1 VKASAHGVS
10 GKAAGRRGSGRGQA
24 VAGARRHGRFAMLFD
39 TDTYSDA
46 EADPASDLSDPVLS
60 DPVFGVGAAAWTD
73 PETGLPP
80 EAAILHVEED

>member
-1 VKASAHGVS
+1 MKTSAHGVS
-10 GKAAGRRGSGRGQA
+10 GKAAGRRGGDRGQ
-24 VAGARRHGRFAMLFD
+24 GAAAARKHERFATLFD
-39 TDTYSDA
+39 AYADTDA
-46 EADPASDLSDPVLS
+46 ASDMSDPVLS

>member
-1 VKASAHGVS
+1 MKTSALGVS
-10 GKAAGRRGSGRGQA
+10 RKAAGRRGGSRRGQDG
-24 VAGARRHGRFAMLFD
+24 AGARRHERFATLFD
-39 TDTYSDA
+39 IHADA
-46 EADPASDLSDPVLS
+46 DFACDMSDPVLS